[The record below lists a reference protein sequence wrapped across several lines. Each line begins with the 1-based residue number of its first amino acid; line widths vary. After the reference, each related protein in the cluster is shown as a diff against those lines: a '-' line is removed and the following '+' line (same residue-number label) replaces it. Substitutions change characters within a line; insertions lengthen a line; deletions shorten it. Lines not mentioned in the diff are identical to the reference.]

1 MTRQCD
7 SCHED
12 YEARRAASRFCSP
25 RCRVRASRSPA
36 RSIGAPSAPP
46 INPSTAPTTDPETS
60 GLLLSTRGALEAASV
75 LDTPL
80 GQLAME
86 ITLRILNPAE
96 TGSAVAALTK
106 QLRDTLAAALDGSEV
121 VVADP
126 LDELRSRRDR
136 KRGHV

>member
-1 MTRQCD
+1 
-7 SCHED
+7 
-12 YEARRAASRFCSP
+12 
-25 RCRVRASRSPA
+25 
-36 RSIGAPSAPP
+36 
-46 INPSTAPTTDPETS
+46 
-60 GLLLSTRGALEAASV
+60 
-75 LDTPL
+75 
-80 GQLAME
+80 ME

-126 LDELRSRRDR
+126 LDELRRRRDR